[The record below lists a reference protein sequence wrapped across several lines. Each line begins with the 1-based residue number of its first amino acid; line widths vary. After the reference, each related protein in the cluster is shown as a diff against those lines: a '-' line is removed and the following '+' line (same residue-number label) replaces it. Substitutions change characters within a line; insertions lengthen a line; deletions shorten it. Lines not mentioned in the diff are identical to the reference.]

1 MVSALRFIRGPQ
13 DAAVVCRGWGPDLGS
28 FLWIGETPQRP
39 GAPQENPPGRGC
51 RRRPATWGAGPGLPL
66 PGTEMRTA
74 RSRKP
79 RRAAGVGGARH
90 SALLSARAG
99 VPDPLCRLSV
109 PVRRIWGN
117 RPEFGFDVSLA
128 EGAATPKRPA
138 SVTCRCARRGVLA
151 ATRPRPGRAP
161 TPALRAA
168 ASGFAVNPAA

>member
-1 MVSALRFIRGPQ
+1 MAHRTQQWFVEVGDLTLDLFCG
-13 DAAVVCRGWGPDLGS
+13 LGS
-28 FLWIGETPQRP
+28 HRRDQGLPRKTHRGGGVG
-39 GAPQENPPGRGC
+39 GAQPPR
-51 RRRPATWGAGPGLPL
+51 GAGPGLPL
-66 PGTEMRTA
+66 PGTEMRIA

-151 ATRPRPGRAP
+151 ARRPRPGRAP

>member
-1 MVSALRFIRGPQ
+1 MFSALRFIRGPQ
-13 DAAVVCRGWGPDLGS
+13 DAAVVCGGWGPDLGS

-51 RRRPATWGAGPGLPL
+51 RRRLATSGGWPWAP
-66 PGTEMRTA
+66 TSRDRDAHSSKQEATA
-74 RSRKP
+74 
-79 RRAAGVGGARH
+79 AVGVGGARH

-151 ATRPRPGRAP
+151 ARRPRPGRAP

>member
-1 MVSALRFIRGPQ
+1 MAHRTQQWFVEVGDLTLDLFCGLGRHHRDQGLPRKTHRGGGVGGAQPPRGGGWPWAPTSRDRDAHSSKQ
-13 DAAVVCRGWGPDLGS
+13 EATAAV
-28 FLWIGETPQRP
+28 
-39 GAPQENPPGRGC
+39 
-51 RRRPATWGAGPGLPL
+51 
-66 PGTEMRTA
+66 
-74 RSRKP
+74 
-79 RRAAGVGGARH
+79 GVGGARH

-109 PVRRIWGN
+109 PVKRIWGN

-151 ATRPRPGRAP
+151 ARRPRPGRAP